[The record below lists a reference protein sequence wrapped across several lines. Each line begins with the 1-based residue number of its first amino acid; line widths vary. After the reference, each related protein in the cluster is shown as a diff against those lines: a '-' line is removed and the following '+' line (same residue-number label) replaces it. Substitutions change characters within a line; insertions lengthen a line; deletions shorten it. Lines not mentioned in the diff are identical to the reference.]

1 MIRIVISNAIYL
13 SIPSS
18 QNQWMSK
25 VGNPSRDP
33 FLENLG
39 TIVFV
44 HNLGTWLILPSK
56 IPGGS
61 SKWRFQSCQPWIS
74 EKLSVKK
81 NRPSNDGATADHSQK
96 HRHFAICLVSKPQDH
111 SGNNHKPRISQ
122 NQNGFFRLSTN
133 SFSSDG
139 SSMQFSGAGLVR
151 QVIPRERFPH
161 LQPARNQRQ
170 NDKIMA
176 LHSPDTPGL
185 LALDLAGGD
194 IAAGPHLA
202 MKGGSCSTLKLQW
215 SSDLLINPIN
225 IPYPSISHLRFF
237 AIPSAEELP
246 SLALRRRWPSLWV
259 IVAGVPPAGAKSAWR
274 TRRTSCGPR

>member
-39 TIVFV
+39 TIAFV

-81 NRPSNDGATADHSQK
+81 IDHQTMEPLPIIRRNIDILPYFLCQSLKIIQETTISLESHRIKMVSSAFQPILSQVMARPCN
-96 HRHFAICLVSKPQDH
+96 
-111 SGNNHKPRISQ
+111 
-122 NQNGFFRLSTN
+122 FR
-133 SFSSDG
+133 
-139 SSMQFSGAGLVR
+139 V
-151 QVIPRERFPH
+151 
-161 LQPARNQRQ
+161 
-170 NDKIMA
+170 
-176 LHSPDTPGL
+176 
-185 LALDLAGGD
+185 LALFG
-194 IAAGPHLA
+194 
-202 MKGGSCSTLKLQW
+202 K
-215 SSDLLINPIN
+215 
-225 IPYPSISHLRFF
+225 
-237 AIPSAEELP
+237 
-246 SLALRRRWPSLWV
+246 
-259 IVAGVPPAGAKSAWR
+259 
-274 TRRTSCGPR
+274 